1 MTPPL
6 AIKTR
11 IHTPVTPTFLLDPTR
26 RSDLHLEVLVQ
37 NTSMTGLEFDKVLLE
52 PVKGLT
58 SRPATDSEVMKFK
71 RTRSEG
77 TLFPDDT
84 KQYLFTLSPD
94 NDYPISKQGETILN
108 SVFPATYTP
117 GLILPLGRLD
127 MAWFSAPYRE
137 SGRLQTSTLNRRV
150 PPPTAPPRP
159 ILPTRASISTGP
171 SGQLIPPLPVD
182 PVDQGWEYDL
192 VLLECQRQVEVE
204 QEFQVTI
211 RVALRSAMKP
221 NESPR
226 LAVQYLSQDHAAP
239 RAALPIQNL
248 TRPTFAL
255 SPPSRSSTPASS
267 RPFSPPTN
275 TSRPMTPVSSQLR
288 QASTSNISQS
298 PQFPH
303 ASPSQSQSSFPNQ
316 KPTFPPPPFLTHAG
330 PSTSKPRGQ
339 IIHLGSSLIT
349 LPIKKVDKVKVNP
362 GVTYEEGIE
371 LEERWEVVHE
381 VQLRFMALDE
391 GLCELGGIR
400 ILHLD
405 GTVGFGG
412 SVGRQ
417 WDSLGDLWVTN

>member
-1 MTPPL
+1 VTPPL

-58 SRPATDSEVMKFK
+58 SRPTTENEVMKFK
-71 RTRSEG
+71 RIRSEG

-94 NDYPISKQGETILN
+94 QNYPLSKDDSAIPN
-108 SVFPATYTP
+108 SVFPATYAP
-117 GLILPLGRLD
+117 GSILPLGRLD
-127 MAWFSAPYRE
+127 MVWFSAPYRE

-150 PPPTAPPRP
+150 PPPAAPPRP
-159 ILPTRASISTGP
+159 ILPNRASTSTG
-171 SGQLIPPLPVD
+171 QFIPPLPND

-204 QEFQVTI
+204 QEFNITI
-211 RVALRSAMKP
+211 RVALRTKTKP
-221 NESPR
+221 NESPK
-226 LAVQYLSQDHAAP
+226 LAIQYLSHDKASP
-239 RAALPIQNL
+239 RTTLPNT

-255 SPPSRSSTPASS
+255 SPPSRSSTPSSS

-275 TSRPMTPVSSQLR
+275 PSRPMTPVSTQLR
-288 QASTSNISQS
+288 QASTSNIAQS
-298 PQFPH
+298 PHFPN
-303 ASPSQSQSSFPNQ
+303 SSQSQLQSYFRNA
-316 KPTFPPPPFLTHAG
+316 TFPPPPFLTHAG
-330 PSTSKPRGQ
+330 PSTSRPKGQ
-339 IIHLGSSLIT
+339 IIHLGTSLTT
-349 LPIKKVDKVKVNP
+349 LPIKKVEMVKVNP

-371 LEERWEVVHE
+371 LEERWEVTHE
-381 VQLRFMALDE
+381 VALRFMALDA
-391 GLCELGGIR
+391 GLCELGGVR
-400 ILHLD
+400 VLHLD

-417 WDSLGDLWVTN
+417 WDSLGDLWVTS